1 MMRMSFSARLL
12 AILAMLGLFFAP
24 VAPSVASSAMAMPM
38 TAEMPDGMP
47 CCPEDQPAIPDCAK
61 DCPFAM
67 VCSAVFVSAST
78 PEHHSLALRS
88 LMRDRFAA
96 RGDVVPASLIG
107 KPPPR
112 PPRI

>member
-12 AILAMLGLFFAP
+12 AILAMIGLFFAP

-61 DCPFAM
+61 DCPFAV
-67 VCSAVFVSAST
+67 VCTAVFVSAST
-78 PEHHSLALRS
+78 PEHHPLALRI

-107 KPPPR
+107 EPPPR